1 MNIDESGRPR
11 LGIVA
16 CLAAS
21 AADTLRLTFTDAT
34 TKRTSEWRADRLYT
48 SIDLDKTDVINGV
61 LTPKQYQEIGEALI
75 MRLAVLHGRP

>member
-1 MNIDESGRPR
+1 MNTDESGRTR

-34 TKRTSEWRADRLYT
+34 TKGASEWRADRLYT
-48 SIDLDKTDVINGV
+48 SIDLDKTDVIDGT
-61 LTPKQYQEIGEALI
+61 LTLKQYQEIGEALI